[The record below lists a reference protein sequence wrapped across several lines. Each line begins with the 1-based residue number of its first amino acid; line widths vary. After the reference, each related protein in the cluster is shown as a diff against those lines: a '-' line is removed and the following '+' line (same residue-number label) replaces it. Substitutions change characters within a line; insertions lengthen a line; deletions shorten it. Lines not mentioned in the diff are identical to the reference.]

1 MAGYHSNGGNVKKCA
16 VGKHPSIFLYT
27 ARKNSTFK
35 PFAAWILAVIIS
47 LLKTENRFVKT
58 CPLFRLL
65 HSNGQTICTIGLYP
79 VGFLPLMRGNTI
91 AALLP
96 FGTKATTVRKT
107 AQTTNGLRL
116 LHTARRWYG

>member
-1 MAGYHSNGGNVKKCA
+1 MVEISRIVQSGNTLVFFCTQREK
-16 VGKHPSIFLYT
+16 IF
-27 ARKNSTFK
+27 TFK
-35 PFAAWILAVIIS
+35 PFAVWILAVIIS

-65 HSNGQTICTIGLYP
+65 HSNGQTICTTGLYP
-79 VGFLPLMRGNTI
+79 VGFLPFMRGKTI

-96 FGTKATTVRKT
+96 FGTKATTVWKT
-107 AQTTNGLRL
+107 AQTASGLRL